1 MELHKS
7 SYGTQQIDSWCPI
20 IELNCTDP
28 YIIMVLHNSAGI
40 VELQNWLV
48 YIHSWFTEPLIW
60 LMDLIIRLEEPDN

>member
-7 SYGTQQIDSWCPI
+7 SYETPQIDLWRPI

-28 YIIMVLHNSAGI
+28 YIIMVLHNSADI

-48 YIHSWFTEPLIW
+48 
-60 LMDLIIRLEEPDN
+60 